1 MFTSSRVTGF
11 EPSAELPCSM
21 RTTVFHRLSSLFPA
35 SWHAGSWCGSTPPS
49 PWNGTDPVGLDSSS
63 WINWSPVGFGKKGAQ
78 QMSCLTL
85 PFFTIFHRL
94 QDWPLTPGLV
104 SEISPLTTDP
114 GTCEASRPKTQPET
128 PGMFSAS
135 RYHCSWGVLKSL
147 SWILKF
153 WRLNRTWMLFW
164 TMRCN
169 GRHYVDICCPCF
181 RVPNL
186 PFVGNILLHMGTF
199 GTANHMS
206 TVSCFR

>member
-1 MFTSSRVTGF
+1 
-11 EPSAELPCSM
+11 
-21 RTTVFHRLSSLFPA
+21 
-35 SWHAGSWCGSTPPS
+35 
-49 PWNGTDPVGLDSSS
+49 
-63 WINWSPVGFGKKGAQ
+63 
-78 QMSCLTL
+78 MSCLTL
-85 PFFTIFHRL
+85 PFFRIFHRL
-94 QDWPLTPGLV
+94 QDWPLTPGLE

-114 GTCEASRPKTQPET
+114 GTSEASRPKTQPET

-199 GTANHMS
+199 GTANHMPHRLLLPLGPSRKPWAAPS
-206 TVSCFR
+206 TAAIRQPQRRSGRQPLRTTTFRHGN